1 MRDGAR
7 IAVAADGERE
17 TARVH
22 DDEGEMEVG
31 GATFRFSASGAGSDS
46 ETDSEDGTAD
56 SDSGSD
62 ADSEGDPL
70 RIAPLEDVPT
80 DSTIRCEALD
90 GDRGVEVIL
99 RRDGESVL
107 AWRNSCPHQPEV
119 RLDPGWGARVRGGE
133 IVCHEHGARFDP
145 DRDGVCTYGPCRG
158 QALEAVL
165 VEVRDGTVYLDDDRF
180 DRCRRLS

>member
-1 MRDGAR
+1 MRDGPR
-7 IAVAADGERE
+7 VSVAANGERE

-22 DDEGEMEVG
+22 DDEGEVEVG
-31 GATFRFSASGAGSDS
+31 GATFSFSVSGAGGDGEEES
-46 ETDSEDGTAD
+46 TDEDGGETPHA
-56 SDSGSD
+56 
-62 ADSEGDPL
+62 EDPL

-90 GDRGVEVIL
+90 GDRGIEVIL
-99 RRDGESVL
+99 RRDGDAVL
-107 AWRNSCPHQPEV
+107 AWCNSCPHQPEV
-119 RLDPGWGARVRGGE
+119 RLDPGWGAMVRGGE

-145 DRDGVCTYGPCRG
+145 ERDGVCTYGPCRG
-158 QALEAVL
+158 RTLEAVL

>member
-1 MRDGAR
+1 MRDGTR
-7 IAVAADGERE
+7 VSVAANGERE

-31 GATFRFSASGAGSDS
+31 GATFSFSVSGA
-46 ETDSEDGTAD
+46 
-56 SDSGSD
+56 D
-62 ADSEGDPL
+62 ADDEESTDAEDPL

-99 RRDGESVL
+99 RRDGDAVL

-119 RLDPGWGARVRGGE
+119 RLDPGWGAMVRGGE

-145 DRDGVCTYGPCRG
+145 ERDGVCTYGPCRG
-158 QALEAVL
+158 RTLEAVL